1 MIHDLYGLR
10 EMFGNPSRVVST
22 NVWGGGSAIST
33 TVEYPQGYSCVA
45 TWVDLPYLW
54 DFRETLEVY
63 GGTKRVV
70 VSYGTGFSRVV
81 STLTVQEIDAEGTT
95 VRREPAMSWESPFR
109 RELRHF
115 HDCIVS
121 GATPVSPVSSARED
135 ISLIID
141 IVRAYADGSPIR
153 R

>member
-1 MIHDLYGLR
+1 M
-10 EMFGNPSRVVST
+10 
-22 NVWGGGSAIST
+22 
-33 TVEYPQGYSCVA
+33 A
-45 TWVDLPYLW
+45 TWVDLPDLW

-81 STLTVQEIDAEGTT
+81 STLTVQEINAEGTT

-115 HDCIVS
+115 HDCIVN

-141 IVRAYADGSPIR
+141 IVRAYADGSSIR